1 VSLSHLVLVP
11 LWQSKELPCH
21 ALLIGFSGA
30 SEDHSWQRW
39 VMNWLWNIGLDPKRR
54 RRSIPLI
61 EETTGGGCWNRT
73 PRELSSTPPIRIHL
87 RLTQNHNKKFRHLLH
102 SSFACLIPA
111 NVQSSCMVFL
121 VVFTVERKTER
132 RRVEETAIGEATD
145 HNYYYERKTN
155 THKPTHKGQHCN
167 KNLINKSTAEKETT
181 LLVFGGCC
189 KKQQQQPTTHN
200 CKHPFAV
207 SKSNNSNTQPLFFA
221 NLQNLKPQ
229 TLIDERLYLVFF
241 LLVH

>member
-1 VSLSHLVLVP
+1 
-11 LWQSKELPCH
+11 
-21 ALLIGFSGA
+21 
-30 SEDHSWQRW
+30 
-39 VMNWLWNIGLDPKRR
+39 MNWLWNIGLDAKRKRRR
-54 RRSIPLI
+54 RRSIPPV

-73 PRELSSTPPIRIHL
+73 PGELSSTPPSRIHL

-167 KNLINKSTAEKETT
+167 KNLINKSTADKETT

-189 KKQQQQPTTHN
+189 KKQQQQQHPHIPQLQTPICSFKKQQQHPTH
-200 CKHPFAV
+200 
-207 SKSNNSNTQPLFFA
+207 PLFFA

-229 TLIDERLYLVFF
+229 TLIDARLYLVFF
-241 LLVH
+241 SSCPLSRDVRVKSIALFQT

>member
-1 VSLSHLVLVP
+1 MTHKVKKKKEKRKKFLSARVSLSHLVLVP

-21 ALLIGFSGA
+21 ALLVGFSGA
-30 SEDHSWQRW
+30 PEDHSWQRW

-111 NVQSSCMVFL
+111 NVQSSCMVSL

-132 RRVEETAIGEATD
+132 RKVEETAI
-145 HNYYYERKTN
+145 ERSN
-155 THKPTHKGQHCN
+155 RSQ
-167 KNLINKSTAEKETT
+167 
-181 LLVFGGCC
+181 LL
-189 KKQQQQPTTHN
+189 
-200 CKHPFAV
+200 
-207 SKSNNSNTQPLFFA
+207 L
-221 NLQNLKPQ
+221 
-229 TLIDERLYLVFF
+229 
-241 LLVH
+241 